1 MSFPDIMTS
10 TSSSSA
16 GQCALEIHPSED
28 DSFCGLCDM
37 TSAENYTAVRC
48 TDLKMEPTF
57 PSRSS
62 CSPLVPQSG
71 SATADIISELL
82 PQVSASQ
89 PQSAHS
95 VQTFSMSRA
104 TAASVF
110 SPLTFEVTSAFSQN
124 QSPSGKS
131 SALPQSKSASANDSQ
146 KRHTRPIAD
155 SSQGPQLPVHSVKR
169 PSSLP
174 IPSYMRT
181 PRRPCTLS
189 VQSANPV
196 PSSPLSVQPIE
207 PFILPKPP
215 EDLSQTRV
223 APKTERS
230 IPDSTAGNLKR
241 HTPLQQVELHSP
253 KRQRSVTGAY
263 NSTLPGCFWFAMH
276 NESSVIPCVTSSSPE
291 DSLGNCRPNTFI
303 TKNNNLE
310 LAFRARCD
318 SLLYPIDSDPISGDK
333 MVTTQATSQAQAA
346 WPPLVV
352 SFHAELVLQYSPSP
366 ALLVSLLDCEKQ
378 NDVIKPIQWN
388 RPQGCESLDDLNSKE
403 ASVQSSDWI
412 PPGITLAI
420 TRNVHVYV
428 HATQLSCCVKQS
440 SWCFASRGF
449 DSLGQNEVV
458 ITVRRRPQ
466 ELLPPL
472 FIYRYYQLL
481 YLAMTDNSAL
491 SLTSDTITL
500 ERLSDP
506 TGSRITHGSFLYA
519 RFPSEHSTV
528 TGDSVSSGSSNEWA
542 GLLLFKPTH
551 QCLRGLQLPN
561 SPFLFGTLVHSDEVM
576 WARQVPLRLL
586 LRLGKVSRSYP
597 TPLVCDLNRKP
608 VYARS
613 SEASILDLVL
623 NNNVCVD
630 TADSPS
636 REVCRLDELRIRLC
650 SPDTLNVHSVASR
663 SSETLEI
670 LIPAEAEGKLRRFIS
685 SLSSDCSTFILLGGL
700 DLDSDSHLVCLQ
712 SCSSLADCSSSR
724 EQLTRLAD
732 SRSPTQ
738 KVEYF
743 TEAISI
749 ANVARKKT
757 GATFVVF
764 SVASQFG
771 VHIVEDGLLVQLK
784 KCQFGELLSSLK
796 LRRDFHLTQSVHDAS
811 AGSEFTVPG
820 ESTSKLTLKWL
831 NSSTTALAMEP
842 VECLLES
849 WVDMQPLKSSNT
861 YLVPLAYQLIH
872 YLGATR
878 PRQSNWET
886 DVTFS
891 NGIAETPR
899 IVWSWVNI
907 FAGQELASV
916 TDQRFKESLGFGRL
930 ADEIAAAFTEA
941 LYPYAGELRTQN
953 LTRIGLRV
961 RLQPP
966 DQVGFEVSG
975 MAPDGASDKAI
986 VLLSDQVAFSESLDS
1001 MLLPVL
1007 NSWVQH
1013 IRFSADVASDSERP
1027 GAAYDMVDGNHV
1039 LTLELHIYI
1048 LD

>member
-1 MSFPDIMTS
+1 MSFPVITTS

-16 GQCALEIHPSED
+16 GESALEAHPSKG
-28 DSFCGLCDM
+28 DSFCGLCDNNHM
-37 TSAENYTAVRC
+37 TSAENDTVVRC
-48 TDLKMEPTF
+48 SDLKMELAF
-57 PSRSS
+57 SSRSP
-62 CSPLVPQSG
+62 CSPLVPQTG
-71 SATADIISELL
+71 SSTVDVISKLL
-82 PQVSASQ
+82 PQVSASRSQ
-89 PQSAHS
+89 FAHS
-95 VQTFSMSRA
+95 VQTFSMSRP
-104 TAASVF
+104 TTASVF
-110 SPLTFEVTSAFSQN
+110 SSLTFEVASAFSQN

-131 SALPQSKSASANDSQ
+131 SALPQLKSASANDSE
-146 KRHTRPIAD
+146 KRYTRSLAD
-155 SSQGPQLPVHSVKR
+155 TSQGPQLPVHSVKR

-181 PRRPCTLS
+181 PRRPCALS

-196 PSSPLSVQPIE
+196 PSSPLSVQPME

-223 APKTERS
+223 TSKAERS

-263 NSTLPGCFWFAMH
+263 NSTLPSRFWFAVH
-276 NESSVIPCVTSSSPE
+276 NESTVIPCATSSSPE
-291 DSLGNCRPNTFI
+291 KDSLGDYRPNTFI
-303 TKNNNLE
+303 AKNNNLE

-318 SLLYPIDSDPISGDK
+318 SLLYPVDSDPIS
-333 MVTTQATSQAQAA
+333 TQATFQAQAA

-366 ALLVSLLDCEKQ
+366 ALLISLLDCEKQ
-378 NDVIKPIQWN
+378 NDVIKPLQRN

-403 ASVQSSDWI
+403 ASVQSCDWI
-412 PPGITLAI
+412 PPGFTLAI

-500 ERLSDP
+500 ERFSDP
-506 TGSRITHGSFLYA
+506 TGSRITHGSFLHA
-519 RFPSEHSTV
+519 RFPFEHSTV
-528 TGDSVSSGSSNEWA
+528 TGDLVPSGSSNEWA
-542 GLLLFKPTH
+542 GLLLFKPTL
-551 QCLRGLQLPN
+551 QCLRSLQLPN

-586 LRLGKVSRSYP
+586 LRLGKASRSYP

-608 VYARS
+608 VYVRS
-613 SEASILDLVL
+613 SEASMLDLML
-623 NNNVCVD
+623 NNDVCVD

-650 SPDTLNVHSVASR
+650 SADTLNVQSVASW
-663 SSETLEI
+663 SSEILEI
-670 LIPAEAEGKLRRFIS
+670 LIPVEAEGKLCRFIS
-685 SLSSDCSTFILLGGL
+685 TLSSDCSTFILLGGL
-700 DLDSDSHLVCLQ
+700 DLDSDSHLVCIQ
-712 SCSSLADCSSSR
+712 SCSSLGTCPSGR
-724 EQLTRLAD
+724 EQLMRPAD
-732 SRSPTQ
+732 GSSPTQ

-784 KCQFGELLSSLK
+784 KYQFGELLSSLK
-796 LRRDFHLTQSVHDAS
+796 LRRDFHLPQSVHDAP
-811 AGSEFTVPG
+811 AGSEFAVPG
-820 ESTSKLTLKWL
+820 ESTSEVTLKWL
-831 NSSTTALAMEP
+831 NSSTTALAMES
-842 VECLLES
+842 VEFLFES

-861 YLVPLAYQLIH
+861 YLVPLTYQLIH

-878 PRQSNWET
+878 LRQSTWET
-886 DVTFS
+886 GVTFS

-907 FAGQELASV
+907 SAGQELASV
-916 TDQRFKESLGFGRL
+916 TDQRSKESLGFGRL
-930 ADEIAAAFTEA
+930 ADEVAAAFTEA

-1013 IRFSADVASDSERP
+1013 IRFSTDVASDSERRE
-1027 GAAYDMVDGNHV
+1027 AAYDMVDGNHV
-1039 LTLELHIYI
+1039 LTLELHMYI